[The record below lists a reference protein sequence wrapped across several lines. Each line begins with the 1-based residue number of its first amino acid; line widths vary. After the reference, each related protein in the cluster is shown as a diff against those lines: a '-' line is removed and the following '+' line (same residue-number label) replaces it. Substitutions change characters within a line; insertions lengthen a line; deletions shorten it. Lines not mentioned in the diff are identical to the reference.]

1 MENSNVT
8 TLVPKEKSKG
18 EDNSFVSSLSPREI
32 VSELDRYVVGQNKA
46 KRAVAI
52 ALRNR
57 WRRQALKGEM
67 KDEVL
72 PKNILMIGPTG
83 VGKTEISRRLSKLAQ
98 APFVKV
104 EATRFTEVGYV
115 GRDVEQIVRDL
126 LEIAIAMAKVKKR
139 KEVYTQAQQQAEEK
153 VLDGLVGNKASVA
166 TRESFR
172 KRLRNGDLDDN
183 EIQISV
189 NETNAMPSFEI
200 PGMPGAN
207 IGMVN
212 IGEMLGKTMR
222 NKPKKKKMTVKESHE
237 ILIAEESD
245 KLIEQDKIIK
255 SAKVS
260 TENNGIVFLDEID
273 KVSARGDRI
282 GGDVSREGVQ
292 RDLLPLIE
300 GTTVSTK
307 HGTIK
312 TDHIL
317 FIASGAFQ
325 LAKPSDLLPELQGRL
340 PKIVEINALT
350 SDDFKRIL
358 EEPDNSLIKQYIALL
373 ETEKVNLKFT
383 RDGIETIAKLATEIN
398 SSIENIGARR
408 LHTIIEKVLDD
419 ISFTA
424 TDRGGET
431 VIIDKN
437 YVTTNLGELVKDTDL
452 SKFIL

>member
-1 MENSNVT
+1 MEKTNVT
-8 TLVPKEKSKG
+8 TFPKEKVAK
-18 EDNSFVSSLSPREI
+18 ENSTIENSLSPREI
-32 VSELDRYVVGQNKA
+32 VSELDRFVVGQNKA

-57 WRRQALKGEM
+57 WRRQALSGDM

-83 VGKTEISRRLSKLAQ
+83 VGKTEISRRLSKLAE

-126 LEIAIAMAKVKKR
+126 LEIAISMEKVKKR
-139 KEVYTQAQQQAEEK
+139 KEVHAQAQKLAEER
-153 VLDGLVGNKASVA
+153 VLDALVGNKASVA

-172 KRLRNGDLDDN
+172 KRLRDGDLDDN
-183 EIQISV
+183 EIEIAVAESNQ
-189 NETNAMPSFEI
+189 MPSFEI

-207 IGMVN
+207 VGMIN
-212 IGEMLGKTMR
+212 ISDVLGKSMGQ
-222 NKPKKKKMTVKESHE
+222 KPKKKKMSVKESHE
-237 ILIAEESD
+237 ILINEESD

-255 SAKVS
+255 AAKNS

-273 KVSARGDRI
+273 KISARTDRV

-307 HGTIK
+307 YGPIK

-340 PKIVEINALT
+340 PIRVELDALN

-358 EEPDNSLIKQYIALL
+358 KEPDNSLIKQYKALL
-373 ETEKVNLKFT
+373 KTESVDLEFT
-383 RDGIETIAKLATEIN
+383 DDGIDTIANIASEVNTTV
-398 SSIENIGARR
+398 ENIGARR
-408 LHTIIEKVLDD
+408 LHTIIERVLDE

-424 TDRGGET
+424 TDRAGEKIT
-431 VIIDKN
+431 VDSEYIKKN
-437 YVTTNLGELVKDTDL
+437 IGELVKDTDL